1 LGLTITSTPQ
11 GWFVYWKGMEPSE
24 LLKFDSRFLAFTQ
37 ELPFQEG
44 KPLSPVIEEEEGGTI
59 LVDYSSSGEFCPQ
72 HHIYMASLH
81 EREDDDEPGREYD
94 DELLVDVSANERTT
108 DARQDDDEEQ
118 KRIWRIKN
126 TKRAKRR

>member
-1 LGLTITSTPQ
+1 
-11 GWFVYWKGMEPSE
+11 
-24 LLKFDSRFLAFTQ
+24 
-37 ELPFQEG
+37 
-44 KPLSPVIEEEEGGTI
+44 
-59 LVDYSSSGEFCPQ
+59 
-72 HHIYMASLH
+72 MASLH